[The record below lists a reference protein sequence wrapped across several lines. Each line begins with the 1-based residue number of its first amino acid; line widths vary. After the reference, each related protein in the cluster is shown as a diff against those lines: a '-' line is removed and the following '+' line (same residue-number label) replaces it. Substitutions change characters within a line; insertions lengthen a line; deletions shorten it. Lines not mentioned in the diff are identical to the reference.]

1 MKKILIVGGLGGI
14 LFAVL
19 DGLINANPWA
29 QKLFEVY
36 KPIAKKSV
44 NVPAGMVIDLV
55 YGVVMAWI
63 FVTLYPSLMGTTGW
77 QKGICFGLIAWF
89 FRVMMQVA
97 SQWMMYKV
105 PIETLVYSL
114 VTGLFEMLILGV
126 FYGLTLKVK

>member
-1 MKKILIVGGLGGI
+1 MKKILIVGGLGGV

-55 YGVVMAWI
+55 YCVVMAWI
-63 FVTLYPSLMGTTGW
+63 FVTLYPSLMGSTGW
-77 QKGICFGLIAWF
+77 QKGICFGLIVWF